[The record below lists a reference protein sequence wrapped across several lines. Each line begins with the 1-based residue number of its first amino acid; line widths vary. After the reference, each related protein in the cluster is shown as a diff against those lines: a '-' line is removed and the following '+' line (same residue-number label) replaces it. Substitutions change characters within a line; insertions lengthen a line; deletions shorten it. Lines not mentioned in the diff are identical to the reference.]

1 MKNNQ
6 IGIIGLGYWGTNII
20 NTLEK
25 NGYKNIYCFDQDK
38 KNALT
43 LKKRFKHIKIC
54 KTFDELLNLN
64 LLGVLIVTNTKNHF
78 AIAKKCIQKNHNIFI
93 EKPATDSHVK
103 LKSLVRLAKKQ
114 NKILMCGYIYNY
126 NVYIEYIKK
135 VLSKKS
141 LGKIN
146 YISFE
151 RSNLGPIRNDISCIF
166 DLASHDLSTCISIFG
181 EKLKVVNAFGFD
193 LLKKKTFDISTIVLS
208 HNKTKIEIKSSWLNP
223 EKIRKLIVVGS
234 KKMLLFDEMD
244 KINPIKI
251 YNKYAEYPKIN
262 TFKKNFFTEKA
273 NIYYGKNF
281 FPKIKF
287 TSPLTLEMLEFIKS
301 IKSKKT
307 PKSDGKFALKVM
319 ELIERVNR
327 KLH

>member
-1 MKNNQ
+1 LKNNQ

-25 NGYKNIYCFDQDK
+25 KGYKNIYCFDQNK

-43 LKKRFKHIKIC
+43 LKKRFRHIKIC
-54 KTFDELLNLN
+54 KTIDDLLNLD
-64 LLGVLIVTNTKNHF
+64 LLGIMIVTNTKNHF
-78 AIAKKCIQKNHNIFI
+78 DIAKKCIEKNHNIFI
-93 EKPATDSHVK
+93 EKPATDSYVK
-103 LKSLVRLAKKQ
+103 LKSLVKLAKKH

-135 VLSKKS
+135 ILNKKL
-141 LGKIN
+141 LGNIN

-166 DLASHDLSTCISIFG
+166 DLASHDLSTCINIFG
-181 EKLKVVNAFGFD
+181 KNLKVVNAFGFD

-208 HNKTKIEIKSSWLNP
+208 QNRTKIEIKSSWLNP
-223 EKIRKLIVVGS
+223 EKIRKLIIVGS
-234 KKMLLFDEMD
+234 KKMLLFDEINKM
-244 KINPIKI
+244 NPIKI

-273 NIYYGKNF
+273 NIYYGKTF

-287 TSPLTLEMLEFIKS
+287 TSPLTLEILEFIKS
-301 IKSKKT
+301 IKNKKT
-307 PKSDGKFALKVM
+307 PKSDGEFALKVM
-319 ELIERVNR
+319 ELIERVNK
-327 KLH
+327 KLF